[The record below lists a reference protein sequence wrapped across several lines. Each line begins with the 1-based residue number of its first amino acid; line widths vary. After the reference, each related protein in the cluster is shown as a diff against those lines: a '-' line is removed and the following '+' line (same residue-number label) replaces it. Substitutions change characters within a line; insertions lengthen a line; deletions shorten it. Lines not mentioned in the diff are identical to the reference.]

1 TVKGRPLHALHFDY
15 VVWGATVIT
24 VPIFVASIF
33 VASMSPFADESAPA
47 LGALMPVAF
56 ARRGPAHNQF
66 SDFIWTELPPCLVNN
81 AHLVT
86 GHRLPGRPIADV
98 AWPVAQKGLQHFG
111 RAEAI
116 KHVDP
121 DSIAPTLAD
130 MGGQRLACRHAD
142 AQPVGASATANVL
155 MRKESGIE

>member
-1 TVKGRPLHALHFDY
+1 
-15 VVWGATVIT
+15 
-24 VPIFVASIF
+24 
-33 VASMSPFADESAPA
+33 
-47 LGALMPVAF
+47 
-56 ARRGPAHNQF
+56 
-66 SDFIWTELPPCLVNN
+66 FIWTELPPCLVNN

-142 AQPVGASATANVL
+142 AQPVGASATANVP
-155 MRKESGIE
+155 MRKESGIELWYAVKNRGTMATHDFKNALRARTMRP